1 MLLEVAMNASKE
13 ALIAGALF
21 VVMAVM
27 IGCERAPSGRVGTTV
42 TTAAHGP
49 RMILNDDA
57 AMILTKARCLREN
70 ACNEV
75 GPARRFAD
83 RDACKRSFFDASLA
97 TVEPAAC
104 PAGVNE
110 SKLSHCLDDLR
121 SERCEDIHASRAEPK
136 SCRRSELCA
145 SR

>member
-1 MLLEVAMNASKE
+1 MNASQE

-21 VVMAVM
+21 VGIVVMT
-27 IGCERAPSGRVGTTV
+27 GCERAPGSRVGTTV

-57 AMILTKARCLREN
+57 AMILTKARCLRET

-83 RDACKRSFFDASLA
+83 RDDCKRTFFDTSLA
-97 TVEPAAC
+97 TVEPEAC
-104 PAGVNE
+104 PAGVDE

-121 SERCEDIHASRAEPK
+121 SERCEDIRASLAEPA
-136 SCRRSELCA
+136 SCERSELCA
-145 SR
+145 SP